1 LTWRKPSSEAIDIAA
16 NRPCRSSGRTAGNRD
31 LAADHGARVELGLRA
46 HLDQRHMTAPDGARL
61 VERDVEFARQFDPDG
76 LDLAVDAVGATH

>member
-1 LTWRKPSSEAIDIAA
+1 
-16 NRPCRSSGRTAGNRD
+16 
-31 LAADHGARVELGLRA
+31 
-46 HLDQRHMTAPDGARL
+46 MTAPDGARL